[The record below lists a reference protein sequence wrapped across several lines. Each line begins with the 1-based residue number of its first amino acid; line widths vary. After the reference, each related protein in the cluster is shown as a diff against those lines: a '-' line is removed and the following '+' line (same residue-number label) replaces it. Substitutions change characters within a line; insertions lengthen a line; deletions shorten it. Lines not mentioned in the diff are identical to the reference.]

1 MEVKPVKNYSIPKFA
16 AVLAAVSIAGTM
28 VACNNDT
35 NDNNTVDETE
45 ETTIAN
51 KDVQIMGVVG
61 YGRPIPRE
69 TEQD

>member
-35 NDNNTVDETE
+35 NDNVDKPE
-45 ETTIAN
+45 ETTITGHDY
-51 KDVQIMGVVG
+51 DVRGMGIAG
-61 YGRPIPRE
+61 YSISYRE
-69 TEQD
+69 NEQD